1 MAGSTRSSAPR
12 SRRGSA
18 HGRSPPHA
26 PSCESC
32 QPRSGPTRRSS
43 ERRSSRSSP
52 SSRTRRASWPGRFHA
67 SASRARHHDRS
78 RAPQPARPRGNCRTV
93 SGLPRRC
100 SLRGRYGRFL
110 RWNAFRTMRR
120 TTRMGM
126 RKLAAI
132 VGMATMV
139 VAACGGGAATS
150 APSAGGASVA
160 PSAGASS
167 SAAAGGD
174 CTVGVSWN
182 NFQQP
187 RWAAHDQPNIKDTVE
202 AGGGTYIDAD
212 ANLSNEQQLTDVD
225 TLISKG
231 AKVLILLAQDNKAI
245 LPALQKAKDAGIP
258 VIAYDRLIEDPD
270 ILYITFD
277 NVLVGKAEAQA
288 ILDKVP
294 TGNYVLIKGDPGDP
308 NAATFLP
315 QGWDEAGL
323 KDKVASG
330 DIKILN
336 GPDGTF
342 TDAWKTE
349 KAQSNMEAIIDEA
362 VADGTKIDAILAEN
376 DSTALGVV
384 GALTAK
390 SYGFPPLS
398 GQDGDPANLNNVA
411 LGKQYVDV
419 FKQANELGKAAGAA
433 ALKLC
438 EDPKNMALTLP
449 DGLLDTSV
457 APTAGL
463 AAKAFTTPGGT
474 SVQSFILQPTPLTAE
489 NLQVAVDAGQIS
501 KEDLC
506 KGVDAA
512 TAPPACK

>member
-1 MAGSTRSSAPR
+1 LAALLTVA
-12 SRRGSA
+12 A
-18 HGRSPPHA
+18 IA
-26 PSCESC
+26 FAAC
-32 QPRSGPTRRSS
+32 
-43 ERRSSRSSP
+43 SSP
-52 SSRTRRASWPGRFHA
+52 SGSAAPATAAS
-67 SASRARHHDRS
+67 
-78 RAPQPARPRGNCRTV
+78 
-93 SGLPRRC
+93 
-100 SLRGRYGRFL
+100 
-110 RWNAFRTMRR
+110 
-120 TTRMGM
+120 
-126 RKLAAI
+126 
-132 VGMATMV
+132 
-139 VAACGGGAATS
+139 S
-150 APSAGGASVA
+150 APSAAASSA
-160 PSAGASS
+160 ASAGG
-167 SAAAGGD
+167 SAAAGA

-187 RWAAHDQPNIKDTVE
+187 RWAAHDKPNIQKTVE

-212 ANLSNEQQLTDVD
+212 ANLVTEQQLTDVD

-258 VIAYDRLIEDPD
+258 VIAYDRLIEDPS

-277 NVLVGKAEAQA
+277 NVLVGKAEADA
-288 ILDKVP
+288 IIKKVP
-294 TGNYVLIKGDPGDP
+294 KGNYVLIKGDPGDP
-308 NAATFLP
+308 NASTFLP
-315 QGWDEAGL
+315 SGWDAAGL

-330 DIKILN
+330 DIKLLN

-342 TDAWKTE
+342 TDAWTTQ
-349 KAQSNMEAIIDEA
+349 KAQNNMEAIIDKA
-362 VADGTKIDAILAEN
+362 VADGNKIEAILAEN

-419 FKQANELGKAAGAA
+419 FKNANELGKAAGAA

-438 EDPKNMALTLP
+438 ADPKTLALTLP
-449 DGLLDTSV
+449 DGLVDPSV

-463 AAKAFTTPGGT
+463 SAQDFKTPGGVT
-474 SVQSFILQPTPLTAE
+474 VKSFILQPTPLTAD

-501 KEDLC
+501 KADLC

-512 TAPPACK
+512 TAPAACK